1 MERSWPQNRRFDD
14 RAERLQALTAALS
27 EPLTP
32 SEVAEVVVA
41 EGLDALHARAGFVAQ
56 LSQAEDELLLIHAKG
71 YTRPLLELYQR
82 LPLSLMTPTTAAVLE
97 GDLVIV
103 RSRDELAQRF
113 PQLLPE
119 LNSPH
124 QAWAAAPLMLEGR
137 ALGALSLAFTEAHPL
152 EEDAAFILS
161 LARQCAQ
168 ALERSRL
175 WGQLKVARSRLEA
188 VLQQMPAGVLIV
200 ETPSGKLLL
209 GNAQVERIFQRRF
222 PTGAEREQYFDL
234 KGFHK
239 DGRPYRT
246 EEWPLARA
254 MARGEVVTDEE
265 IRIQR
270 GDGSM
275 GTLRVSAGP
284 IRDPAGRIVASAVT
298 FHDITER
305 KRAEDALQ
313 LLARAS
319 REFSSHLEFQKTL
332 ETAAKVAVPTLA
344 DYCYVDIVEEGRLVR
359 AGSAHYSQEK
369 ADWLKQDRYPPGPGQ
384 REHPVM
390 IALRSEQPVLVDPF
404 EPVMEG
410 AAVDA
415 EHFQLMQKLRPGA
428 SLSVP
433 LIARNRT
440 LGVLT
445 LVMSDSGRHYG
456 QDEIH
461 LAEELARRCAL
472 AVDNA
477 RLFREAQDSSRLKDE
492 FLATVSHELRTP
504 LTPLIGWLDLL
515 RGDNLSGTDRKLGL
529 DTIERN
535 VRKLLS
541 LVDDMLDVSRI
552 ITGQLAVTLQPA
564 SLSEVIEGAIEA
576 VRGSAQTRRISITV
590 SLAPGPS
597 WVLGDKKRLQQ
608 IVWNL
613 LANAIKFT
621 PPGGKVELTL
631 TTEGDQARVDVRDTG
646 EGIPPDFLPYLF
658 DRFRQADGTPTRRH
672 GGLGL
677 GLAIVRHL
685 VELHGGTV
693 LAESKGV
700 GQGALFTV
708 RLPLREAPP
717 TVVEPPLP
725 DDAFSDT
732 TAGTGA
738 LKERRVLVVA
748 EPSEAGEDVARLLRQ
763 EGAEVRLATCA
774 GALEEL
780 SKFKPHVLVS
790 DVTTPGED
798 GALIARVR
806 ALGAR
811 RGGNVPAVALTPVAT
826 AEERVRALR
835 AGFQSH
841 VPKPVK
847 AQELTVVVG
856 SLAGP
861 LRKRRS
867 KASPS

>member
-1 MERSWPQNRRFDD
+1 MDRPWPQPRRLDD

-41 EGLDALHARAGFVAQ
+41 EGLDALNARAGFVAT
-56 LSQAEDELLLIHAKG
+56 LSPSEDELLLIHAKG
-71 YTRPLLELYQR
+71 YARPLLEHYQR
-82 LPLSLMTPTTAAVLE
+82 QPLHSETPAIQAVQE
-97 GDLVIV
+97 SALVLV
-103 RSRDELAQRF
+103 QSREELAKRF
-113 PQLLPE
+113 PKLKEE
-119 LNSPH
+119 LHGPH
-124 QAWAAAPLMLEGR
+124 QCWAAAPLLLEGR
-137 ALGALSLAFTEAHPL
+137 ALGALSLSFSVQHPL
-152 EEDAAFILS
+152 EEDADFILS

-175 WGQLKVARSRLEA
+175 YGQLKVTRGRLEA

-200 ETPSGKLLL
+200 EAPSGKLLL

-222 PTGAEREQYFDL
+222 PAGAEREQYFDL

-270 GDGSM
+270 PDASW

-284 IRDPAGRIVASAVT
+284 IRDPAGRIVAGAVT
-298 FHDITER
+298 FHDVTDR

-313 LLARAS
+313 LLARAG
-319 REFSSHLEFQKTL
+319 REFSSHLDYQKTV
-332 ETAAKVAVPTLA
+332 ETAAKVAVPALA
-344 DYCYVDIVEEGRLVR
+344 DYCVIDIMEDGRLIR
-359 AGSAHYSQEK
+359 AASAHHHPEK
-369 ADWLKQDRYPPGPGQ
+369 AEWLKQDHHPPGPAM
-384 REHPVM
+384 RDHPVM
-390 IALRSEQPVLVDPF
+390 MALRSEQTVLMETFDENAALDP
-404 EPVMEG
+404 
-410 AAVDA
+410 A
-415 EHFQLMQKLRPGA
+415 QLELFRKLRPGA
-428 SLSVP
+428 TLFVP
-433 LIARNRT
+433 LTARHRT

-445 LVMSDSGRHYG
+445 LVMSDSGRHYI
-456 QDEIH
+456 QDDIH

-472 AVDNA
+472 ALDNA
-477 RLFREAQDSSRLKDE
+477 RLFREAQASGRLKDE

-515 RGDNLSGTDRKLGL
+515 RSDNLSTSDRKLGL

-535 VRKLLS
+535 VRKLLG

-552 ITGQLAVTLQPA
+552 ITGNLAINLQP
-564 SLSEVIEGAIEA
+564 SSVTEAIEA
-576 VRGSAQTRRISITV
+576 AVETARTSAQTRRITITA
-590 SLAPGPS
+590 SLEPGVG
-597 WVLGDKKRLQQ
+597 WVLGDKTRLQQ

-621 PPGGKVELTL
+621 PAGGKVELTL
-631 TTEGDQARVDVRDTG
+631 MREGDQARIDVRDTG

-693 LAESKGV
+693 AAESAGV

-708 RLPLREAPP
+708 RLPVHDGPRPSQEPVLAPASVAGAEALVPSG
-717 TVVEPPLP
+717 V
-725 DDAFSDT
+725 
-732 TAGTGA
+732 A
-738 LKERRVLVVA
+738 LKERRVLLVA
-748 EPSEAGEDVARLLRQ
+748 DKQEAVEEIAQMLRQ
-763 EGAEVRLATCA
+763 EGAEVRTIGCA
-774 GALEEL
+774 GAVDEL
-780 SKFKPHVLVS
+780 PRFKPHVLIS
-790 DVTTPGED
+790 DVNTPD
-798 GALIARVR
+798 DSTMLARIR

-811 RGGNVPAVALTPVAT
+811 KGGNVPAVALTPGAT

-835 AGFQSH
+835 AGFQTH

-847 AQELTVVVG
+847 LQELTVVVG
-856 SLAGP
+856 SLCGP
-861 LRKRRS
+861 VKKRRTPKS
-867 KASPS
+867 SP